1 MALSL
6 SQCVFKD
13 VMTRCVCRWREGECF
28 TACVCVFVPV
38 TKTLQ
43 VWAGLACDVYE
54 GNKQPGSVSL
64 TQTHTPRGERDE
76 SERSGKAA
84 TISSPV
90 EGVTVKYVVAGISVH
105 SCLML
110 SVLGCFSALFNF

>member
-13 VMTRCVCRWREGECF
+13 VMTRGVCRWREGECF
-28 TACVCVFVPV
+28 TACVCVCVFVPV

-54 GNKQPGSVSL
+54 GNKQRSRLRV
-64 TQTHTPRGERDE
+64 THSDSHTERGTRRERE
-76 SERSGKAA
+76 
-84 TISSPV
+84 IW
-90 EGVTVKYVVAGISVH
+90 
-105 SCLML
+105 
-110 SVLGCFSALFNF
+110 

>member
-28 TACVCVFVPV
+28 TACVCVRTSDEDCRSGQGWRV
-38 TKTLQ
+38 TCMR
-43 VWAGLACDVYE
+43 AISSA
-54 GNKQPGSVSL
+54 PGSVSL

-90 EGVTVKYVVAGISVH
+90 EGVTV
-105 SCLML
+105 
-110 SVLGCFSALFNF
+110 